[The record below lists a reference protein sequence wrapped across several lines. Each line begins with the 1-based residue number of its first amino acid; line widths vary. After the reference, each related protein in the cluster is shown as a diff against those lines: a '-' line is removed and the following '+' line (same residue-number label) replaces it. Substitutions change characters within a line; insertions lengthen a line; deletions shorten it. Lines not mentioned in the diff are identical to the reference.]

1 MKRALVIGG
10 TGFIGLNLVD
20 ALLADGVEV
29 RVTRR
34 PRSITAYVRRRPV
47 ELVAASLE
55 DTGQLVQAMQD
66 VDVVFLAGG
75 HYPRYSTD
83 REGSIARGVAQ
94 IRNACVA
101 ASEVGV
107 RLVYTSSTG
116 SMGRAEPGRPAD
128 ERSIPESVPTQSVY
142 CATKWAMERE
152 LERHVARGLD
162 AITMIP
168 GACLGPQD
176 ARLGTGGILVAAIH
190 GSLPW
195 WVEGLVNVVD
205 VADVALAHIAA
216 ARRAKAGDRFCLTG
230 HDLMLSK
237 IFQRLI
243 ARYGGRIP
251 REPLSAAEACARA
264 DAEER
269 EAEPQRKR
277 VPFPRE
283 LVDLVIAGQPVT
295 SERAIRELDIQF
307 RPLTETLD
315 RAWAWYAR
323 HHYLPAMRAM
333 EESV

>member
-20 ALLADGVEV
+20 ALLAEGIAV

-47 ELVAASLE
+47 ELVPASLE
-55 DTGQLVQAMQD
+55 DAGQLAQAMAD
-66 VDVVFLAGG
+66 VDVVFLTGG
-75 HYPRYSTD
+75 YYPRYSTD
-83 REGSIARGVAQ
+83 RDGAIARGIAQ
-94 IRNACVA
+94 VRNACVA
-101 ASEVGV
+101 ASEAGV

-116 SMGRAEPGRPAD
+116 SLARVSKGVAD
-128 ERSIPESVPTQSVY
+128 ERAIPETIPTHSVY

-152 LERHVARGLD
+152 LERHLERGLD

-205 VADVALAHIAA
+205 VGDVATAHIAA
-216 ARRAKAGDRFCLTG
+216 ARLGKAGDRFCLTG
-230 HDLMLSK
+230 HDMMLGELLR
-237 IFQRLI
+237 RLV
-243 ARYGGRIP
+243 ARYGGRVP
-251 REPLSAAEACARA
+251 SRPLSAEEACARA
-264 DAEER
+264 DREEA
-269 EAEPQRKR
+269 EAEPLRRR
-277 VPFPRE
+277 VAFPRE
-283 LVDLVIAGQPVT
+283 LVDLVVSGQPVS
-295 SERAIRELDIQF
+295 SERAVRELGARF
-307 RPLTETLD
+307 RPVTETLD

-333 EESV
+333 EEST